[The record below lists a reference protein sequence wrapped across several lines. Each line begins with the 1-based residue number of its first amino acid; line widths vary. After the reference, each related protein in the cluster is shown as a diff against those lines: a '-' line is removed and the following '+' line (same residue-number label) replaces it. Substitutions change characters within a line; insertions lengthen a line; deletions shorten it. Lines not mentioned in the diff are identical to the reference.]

1 MNYCWVCLVY
11 MQNSRNSYCNM
22 TLYINNNL
30 SCEVMVDFVGEYCGL
45 LMFILQLLHAVII
58 IIIITN
64 SDIFLIVNFIY

>member
-30 SCEVMVDFVGEYCGL
+30 KLVNFVGEYCGL
-45 LMFILQLLHAVII
+45 LMFILQLLDAVII
-58 IIIITN
+58 III
-64 SDIFLIVNFIY
+64 DDQR